1 MTVRTRDRL
10 QTAYDVVAPSFD
22 RHRAMPDGVPEA
34 IRAAILQAVHAS
46 SPRLLDLGA
55 GSGRIGAPFVAA
67 GDDYV
72 GVDLSAGML
81 REFSARSAHRARLVQ
96 ADGAG
101 LPFRDAAF
109 DAVLLI
115 QVFGGLRGWRNFI
128 AEARRVL
135 RPDGALILG
144 RTDMPTD
151 GVDARMKDRLA
162 AILKELGAGQD
173 RANAREEIEQSLAA
187 DARRHE
193 RVMAA
198 AWTARRTPGGFIER
212 HGSGA
217 RFSQLAAPVKAQAM
231 RELSTWAAETFGS
244 LDLAFSE
251 PHSFTLQVFR
261 FDNGNR

>member
-1 MTVRTRDRL
+1 MTLRTGDRL
-10 QTAYDVVAPSFD
+10 LTTYDVVAPSFD
-22 RHRAMPDGVPEA
+22 RHRALPDGVPEA
-34 IRAAILQAVHAS
+34 IRAAILETVQIS

-81 REFSARSAHRARLVQ
+81 REFAARSADRARLVQ
-96 ADGAG
+96 ADGAR

-109 DAVLLI
+109 DAVLLV
-115 QVFGGLRGWRNFI
+115 QVFGGLRGWRKFI

-144 RTDMPTD
+144 RTDMPPD
-151 GVDARMKDRLA
+151 GIDARMKDRLA
-162 AILKELGAGQD
+162 VILKELDAGQD
-173 RANAREEIEQSLAA
+173 RANARDEIEQSLAA
-187 DARRHE
+187 DARCHQS
-193 RVMAA
+193 VMAA
-198 AWTARRTPGGFIER
+198 AWTARRTPRGFIER

-217 RFSQLAAPVKAQAM
+217 RFAQLAAPVKAQAM

-244 LDLAFSE
+244 LDRAFSE
-251 PHSFTLQVFR
+251 PHSFALQVFR

>member
-1 MTVRTRDRL
+1 VNARNGDRL
-10 QTAYDVVAPSFD
+10 LTAYDVVAPSFD
-22 RHRAMPDGVPEA
+22 RHRAMPAGVPEA
-34 IRAAILQAVHAS
+34 IRAAILETVHVS

-81 REFSARSAHRARLVQ
+81 REFAERSADRARLVQ

-109 DAVLLI
+109 DAVLLV
-115 QVFGGLRGWRNFI
+115 QVFGGLRGWRKFI

-135 RPDGALILG
+135 RPGGALILG
-144 RTDMPTD
+144 RTDMPPD
-151 GVDARMKDRLA
+151 GLDARMKERLA
-162 AILKELGAGQD
+162 AILNELDAGQD
-173 RANAREEIEQSLAA
+173 RANARGEIEQSLASA
-187 DARRHE
+187 ARRHDS
-193 RVMAA
+193 VTAA
-198 AWTARRTPGGFIER
+198 AWTATRTPQGFIER

-231 RELSTWAAETFGS
+231 RELSAWAAAAFGS
-244 LDLAFSE
+244 LDRVFSE
-251 PHSFTLQVFR
+251 PHSFKLQVFR
-261 FDNGNR
+261 FENGNR